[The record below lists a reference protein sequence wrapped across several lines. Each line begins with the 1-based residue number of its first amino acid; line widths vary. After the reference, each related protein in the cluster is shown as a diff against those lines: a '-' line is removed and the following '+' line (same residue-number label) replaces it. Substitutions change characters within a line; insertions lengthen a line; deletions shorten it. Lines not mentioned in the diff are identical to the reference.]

1 MNTTPPNLLGT
12 VLLVSR
18 DEIASRQVTDA
29 MQQLAV
35 SVEVCV
41 DISAAADRLSRR
53 KFEGVVIDLALGGQG
68 IVCLEH
74 VRGSASNRTAVI
86 FTLTSS
92 SEETAHALKAGSSFV
107 LQRPLTSESIGNTL
121 KVAYKSL
128 MRERRRYFRYPIVVP
143 VVLNRKMAQAVFGQT
158 VNISECGMA
167 LSTLTPLAPGSEA
180 TAQFTLPDP
189 LLRIT
194 AESKVCWNNEKGEVG
209 VRGSAAG
216 HTFRNRVQVPG
227 RSSRNQKRNGRSN
240 QCQRRSPCESAFSR
254 QKALSRRGGLP
265 AGTGR
270 KFCPRAALSSF

>member
-1 MNTTPPNLLGT
+1 MNTTPPNLVGT

-74 VRGSASNRTAVI
+74 VRASASNRTAVI

-92 SEETAHALKAGSSFV
+92 SQENAHALKAGSSFV
-107 LQRPLTSESIGNTL
+107 LQRPLTSESIGHTL
-121 KVAYKSL
+121 KVAYGSI
-128 MRERRRYFRYPIVVP
+128 MRERRRYFRYPVVVP
-143 VVLNRKMAQAVFGQT
+143 VVLNRKMAAAVFGQT

-167 LSTLTPLAPGSEA
+167 LSTLTPLAPGSGA
-180 TAQFTLPDP
+180 TVQFTLPDP

-209 VRGSAAG
+209 LSFHFLPFDCASQLQSWVAQKLEKQLPKLMIDK
-216 HTFRNRVQVPG
+216 FRESLGEARF
-227 RSSRNQKRNGRSN
+227 KR
-240 QCQRRSPCESAFSR
+240 
-254 QKALSRRGGLP
+254 
-265 AGTGR
+265 
-270 KFCPRAALSSF
+270 